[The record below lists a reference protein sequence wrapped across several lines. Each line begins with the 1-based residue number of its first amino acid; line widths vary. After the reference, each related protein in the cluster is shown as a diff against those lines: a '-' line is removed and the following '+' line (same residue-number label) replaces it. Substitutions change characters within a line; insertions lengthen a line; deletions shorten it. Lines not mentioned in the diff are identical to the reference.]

1 MNMMVTMW
9 SLTAPSYKS
18 IVLRTHP
25 QPSPRKIKTSVEGRE
40 KNRHPLAEFN
50 CKHSSLWQL
59 SQGWEVFTGG
69 LDEIFL
75 WSILKHFH
83 PQSVSCNRWND
94 WMLVFDPITSSTIST
109 MNILAFIFLFCSQTK
124 KPLTLLLPGYHGRLG
139 EIEKRRLFNLI
150 GWDWRR
156 TGHCN
161 DRSI

>member
-40 KNRHPLAEFN
+40 KNPHPLAEFN

-94 WMLVFDPITSSTIST
+94 WMLVFDPITSKTESSR
-109 MNILAFIFLFCSQTK
+109 NILVFLILLWGKETFD
-124 KPLTLLLPGYHGRLG
+124 PHLTWLPWKCWKWK
-139 EIEKRRLFNLI
+139 IIWFNLL
-150 GWDWRR
+150 RLNACR
-156 TGHCN
+156 PL
-161 DRSI
+161 